1 MGIAKKWE
9 GSDVCNYPGFKCA
22 TLPDQK
28 VTALAAADFNGYGFS
43 GPDLQLTD
51 FLDKLF
57 DLCIYHANSNNFR
70 GPVPLDISTSRIRYL
85 SELDISN
92 NNHSG
97 GFPRSV
103 LQATNLTFLDI
114 RFNSFSGPVPAE
126 VFNLHLDV
134 LFLNNNEFSQ
144 QLPKNLGSTPALYLT
159 LANNKFSGPIPRS
172 AGNARNLLEVLFL
185 NNELEGC
192 LPYEIGKL
200 NKAVVFDVGGN
211 KLTGLYPIHLHAWKR
226 WTA

>member
-1 MGIAKKWE
+1 MQPMVTLGFNHFKSNETHSSEIVEKSGFVGIGVDPLGIAKKWE

-103 LQATNLTFLDI
+103 LQATNFTFLDI

-134 LFLNNNEFSQ
+134 LFS
-144 QLPKNLGSTPALYLT
+144 
-159 LANNKFSGPIPRS
+159 
-172 AGNARNLLEVLFL
+172 LF
-185 NNELEGC
+185 
-192 LPYEIGKL
+192 K
-200 NKAVVFDVGGN
+200 
-211 KLTGLYPIHLHAWKR
+211 
-226 WTA
+226 